1 MKITIA
7 IDSFKGSMTSLEAG
21 NAAKEGVLQV
31 YPNVDVTV
39 YPVADGGEGTVEAL
53 ASRKFGQETAPNTT
67 EVITRSITVTD
78 PLGEKIPVSYYMLCK
93 HDIDTQ
99 PTASACNSSSY
110 TAIIEMSSAAGLP
123 LVPPDKRNPLHTTTY
138 GVGEMIKD
146 AINQG
151 CRDFIIGIG
160 GSATNDCGIGM
171 LQALGYRFV
180 DSRGNDVPFGAEG
193 LGKIQDIYFEE
204 ALPVLSECNFRIAC
218 DVTNPLVGE
227 NGCSA
232 VFSPQKGATPEMVK
246 KMDLDMTRFANLV
259 EHIAMCDE
267 SSVHFAWLKKC
278 EKMKNNRAKCAE
290 SNKSYEVEY
299 VQTINRN
306 TPGTGAAGGLGYAFL
321 MFLNA
326 TLEPGVDIVL
336 SEIGIEEDIKT
347 SDLIITGEGKI
358 DAQTINGKTP
368 AGVASLAK
376 KYGKKVIAFAGLVD
390 KSSDELKKQGLID
403 EIYEVERGTMDLE
416 TAMQTDKAYINL
428 KNMVANYF
436 EKKTGKLME
445 KISNIRYNKS
455 TMSQNS

>member
-1 MKITIA
+1 VAISEHYKYNEVNQLKITIA

-31 YPNVDVTV
+31 YPNADVTV

-53 ASRKFGQETAPNTT
+53 ASRKFGQETAPNAT
-67 EVITRSITVTD
+67 EVITRSITVTG

-93 HDIDTQ
+93 LDIEAQ

-123 LVPPDKRNPLHTTTY
+123 LVPPDKRNPMHTTTY

-180 DSRGNDVPFGAEG
+180 DSRGNDVSFGAEG
-193 LGKIQDIYFEE
+193 LGKIQDIYFED
-204 ALPVLSECNFRIAC
+204 ALPELTQCSFRVAC

-267 SSVHFAWLKKC
+267 SSIHSAWLKKC
-278 EKMKNNRAKCAE
+278 EKNKIIMQNALTQINYMK
-290 SNKSYEVEY
+290 
-299 VQTINRN
+299 
-306 TPGTGAAGGLGYAFL
+306 
-321 MFLNA
+321 LNMC
-326 TLEPGVDIVL
+326 
-336 SEIGIEEDIKT
+336 
-347 SDLIITGEGKI
+347 
-358 DAQTINGKTP
+358 
-368 AGVASLAK
+368 
-376 KYGKKVIAFAGLVD
+376 
-390 KSSDELKKQGLID
+390 KQ
-403 EIYEVERGTMDLE
+403 
-416 TAMQTDKAYINL
+416 
-428 KNMVANYF
+428 
-436 EKKTGKLME
+436 
-445 KISNIRYNKS
+445 
-455 TMSQNS
+455 